1 MARHRHRQNP
11 AMYWC
16 NSNAS
21 VSAVLET
28 RVSSYLSVAGEA
40 TLSEGGHKDRKR
52 VVPPVGGLEYY
63 DDDVVEEGGARGLQ
77 DAKIAA

>member
-1 MARHRHRQNP
+1 
-11 AMYWC
+11 MYWC

-21 VSAVLET
+21 ASAALKT

-40 TLSEGGHKDRKR
+40 TLSEGGNIRIAKGWYRR
-52 VVPPVGGLEYY
+52 PEGGNTTTTTAAAA
-63 DDDVVEEGGARGLQ
+63 VEEGGARGLQ